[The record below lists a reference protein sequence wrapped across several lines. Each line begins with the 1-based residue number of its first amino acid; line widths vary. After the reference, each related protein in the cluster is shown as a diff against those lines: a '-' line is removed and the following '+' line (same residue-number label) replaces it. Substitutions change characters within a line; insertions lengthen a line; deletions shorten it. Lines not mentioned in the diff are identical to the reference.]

1 MSSMCLEPTLD
12 LLSSSNLL
20 ERLASSHQHIKVF
33 CDLDGPLID
42 VSQRYYKT
50 YQLALANTQ
59 ALAKLQGNTTEVTPL
74 SRLRFWQMKQDRV
87 PDVEIAHCSGLHPTQ
102 IEPFL
107 AYVQE
112 IVNHPELLQEDRLQ
126 RKVMQTLQV
135 LQNYGIEVSVV
146 TLRWQPQAKQI
157 LREFQVDHHFAEIC
171 GMDDPF
177 AAYQNY
183 TASKQQLLSA
193 VMVQAGIDT
202 TSHDCWMIGDT
213 EADILAGQALG
224 LSTIAVTCGMR
235 NYRYLQQLQSTSIQP
250 NLSIAIDYLLS
261 KVGVVY

>member
-12 LLSSSNLL
+12 LPSSPSLL
-20 ERLASSHQHIKVF
+20 QRLASSHQHIKVF

-59 ALAKLQGNTTEVTPL
+59 ALTQLQGHSIEVTPL
-74 SRLRFWQMKQDRV
+74 SRLRFWQMKQERV
-87 PDVEIAHCSGLHPTQ
+87 PDSEIARCSGLHHAQ
-102 IEPFL
+102 IESFL
-107 AYVQE
+107 AQVQE
-112 IVNHPELLQEDRLQ
+112 IVNHPMLLQEDRLQ
-126 RKVMQTLQV
+126 PKVAQALQQ
-135 LQNYGIEVSVV
+135 LQNYGIDMSVV
-146 TLRWQPQAKQI
+146 TLRWQPQAMQ
-157 LREFQVDHHFAEIC
+157 LLQDCQVGHHFVEIR
-171 GMDDPF
+171 GTDDPL

-183 TASKQQLLSA
+183 TAGKQQLLSE
-193 VMVQAGIDT
+193 VMAQAGIGI

-224 LSTIAVTCGMR
+224 FSTIAVTCGMR
-235 NYRYLQQLQSTSIQP
+235 NYRYLQQLQPTSIQP

-261 KVGVVY
+261 KVGIR